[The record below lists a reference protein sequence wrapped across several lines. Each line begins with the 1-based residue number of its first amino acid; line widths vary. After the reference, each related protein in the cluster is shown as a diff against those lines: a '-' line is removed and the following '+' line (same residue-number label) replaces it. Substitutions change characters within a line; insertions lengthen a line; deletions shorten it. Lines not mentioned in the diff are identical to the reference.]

1 MSEIITIK
9 EKKGIQSVSARD
21 LHEKLEIKSHFN
33 DWFNRICE
41 YGFLENEDYKAVTQ
55 KKVTA
60 QGNSSEYIDYYIS
73 VDMAKQICMLLKT
86 EKGME
91 YRRYFLEVEKKW
103 KEKQSSKYKEA
114 RIKSIEVR
122 KGFTGTLQNHGYIK
136 SYEYINTTKAMKK
149 PFGITSK
156 KTDMTESE
164 LKKITAA
171 EYLAEAML
179 SDEQGYKEV
188 NPVCI
193 EASIEIERILGK
205 RKIIA

>member
-122 KGFTGTLQNHGYIK
+122 KAFTATLQKHGYIK